1 MLLKVTSASVLGID
15 AQLIDVEVDLS
26 VGAGLHY
33 HVVGLPDAA
42 VKESGKR
49 VQAAIRNCR
58 FGFPNTGNITVNLAP
73 ADFKKEGSCFDLPI
87 ALALLGIFGI
97 LPDESLQ
104 DWVISGELSLDGRVR
119 PIRGALPIALGAAA
133 AGYRRLLLPAANA
146 REAALVD
153 NVAVYPA
160 RDLHQVVEL
169 LLDPDS
175 VHPVASDRERLF
187 AAHRNGL
194 PDFAEVKGQQA
205 AKRAL
210 EVATAGGH
218 NILLIGPPGSGKT
231 MLARR
236 IPSIIPPMT
245 FEEALQTTAI
255 HSVCG
260 VLSRRRPFVVQ
271 RPFRAPHHTISAAGL
286 VGGTSNPRPGEISLA
301 HNGVLFLDELPEF
314 PRAVLEVLRQP
325 LEEGSITISRATRT
339 LTFPADFILVA
350 AMNPCPCGYH
360 NSVLQTCSCTS
371 TQIQRYLARISGPL
385 LDRIDLHIEVPE
397 VKYDELV
404 RPADGESSQAVAARV
419 AQARRLQQE
428 RFVGEGILR
437 NAQMSSK
444 HLQKYCVLDEAARR
458 QLEQAIHQLG
468 LSARAYDRILK
479 VARTFADLA
488 GSDSI
493 QAAHVSEAIQYRSL
507 DRSYWSQNQSW

>member
-1 MLLKVTSASVLGID
+1 MLLKVTSASVLGIE

-26 VGAGLHY
+26 VGAKLQY
-33 HVVGLPDAA
+33 HVVGLPDTA

-49 VQAAIRNCR
+49 VEAAVRNCG
-58 FGFPNTGNITVNLAP
+58 FGFPERGNITVNLAP
-73 ADFKKEGSCFDLPI
+73 ADFKKEGSSFDLPI
-87 ALALLGIFGI
+87 ALALLGLLGK
-97 LPDESLQ
+97 LPKERLEN
-104 DWVISGELSLDGRVR
+104 WVIAGELSLDGRVR
-119 PIRGALPIALGAAA
+119 PIRGALPVALGAAA
-133 AGYRRLLLPAANA
+133 AGFRRLLVPAANA

-153 NVAVYPA
+153 DVAVFAA
-160 RDLHQVVEL
+160 RTLPQVVEL
-169 LLDPDS
+169 LLEPEQAR
-175 VHPVASDRERLF
+175 PVPSDRERLF
-187 AAHRNGL
+187 AAQRNGV

-245 FEEALQTTAI
+245 FEEALETTAI

-260 VLSRRRPFVVQ
+260 LLNRRRPFVSH

-286 VGGTSNPRPGEISLA
+286 VGGTSNPKPGEISLA

-325 LEEGSITISRATRT
+325 LEEGSITISRASRT

-350 AMNPCPCGYH
+350 AMNPCPCGYL
-360 NSVLQTCSCTS
+360 NSTLKECTCTPLQV
-371 TQIQRYLARISGPL
+371 QRYLARISGPL
-385 LDRIDLHIEVPE
+385 MDRIDLHIDVPE
-397 VKYDELV
+397 VQYRELV
-404 RPADGESSQAVAARV
+404 GPADGEPSAAIAQRV
-419 AQARRLQQE
+419 AEARRRQME
-428 RFVGEGILR
+428 RFAGEGILR
-437 NAQMSSK
+437 NAQMGPR
-444 HLQKYCVLDEAARR
+444 HLQKYCRLSEPARR
-458 QLEQAIHQLG
+458 HLEQAVHELG

-479 VARTFADLA
+479 VARTVADLA
-488 GSDSI
+488 GTEQI
-493 QAAHVSEAIQYRSL
+493 APEHVSEAIHYRSL
-507 DRSYWSQNQSW
+507 DRNYWEGL

>member
-1 MLLKVTSASVLGID
+1 
-15 AQLIDVEVDLS
+15 
-26 VGAGLHY
+26 
-33 HVVGLPDAA
+33 
-42 VKESGKR
+42 
-49 VQAAIRNCR
+49 
-58 FGFPNTGNITVNLAP
+58 
-73 ADFKKEGSCFDLPI
+73 
-87 ALALLGIFGI
+87 
-97 LPDESLQ
+97 
-104 DWVISGELSLDGRVR
+104 
-119 PIRGALPIALGAAA
+119 
-133 AGYRRLLLPAANA
+133 
-146 REAALVD
+146 
-153 NVAVYPA
+153 
-160 RDLHQVVEL
+160 
-169 LLDPDS
+169 
-175 VHPVASDRERLF
+175 
-187 AAHRNGL
+187 
-194 PDFAEVKGQQA
+194 
-205 AKRAL
+205 
-210 EVATAGGH
+210 
-218 NILLIGPPGSGKT
+218 
-231 MLARR
+231 
-236 IPSIIPPMT
+236 
-245 FEEALQTTAI
+245 
-255 HSVCG
+255 
-260 VLSRRRPFVVQ
+260 
-271 RPFRAPHHTISAAGL
+271 
-286 VGGTSNPRPGEISLA
+286 
-301 HNGVLFLDELPEF
+301 
-314 PRAVLEVLRQP
+314 
-325 LEEGSITISRATRT
+325 
-339 LTFPADFILVA
+339 
-350 AMNPCPCGYH
+350 MNPCPCGYH